1 MKRWILS
8 NIILKV
14 VRWNSLPVQV
24 TSMLV
29 IGLLIYM
36 FFRTYIKYREKLN
49 DNETDKVIVAE
60 KEKTKRRKEEEKT
73 KRLEI
78 IFKGE
83 IADNISAKDKI
94 DSLKNI
100 DEQENRQ
107 HRKEEYEQTTLP
119 IMQKEWKPQDCP
131 LYRHLHGSE
140 TNSFSERLF
149 DMMKNE
155 MESGNDFSFLSDN
168 PEYQQILEEL
178 KGRA

>member
-119 IMQKEWKPQDCP
+119 IMQKEWQDRP
-131 LYRHLHGSE
+131 PGEE
-140 TNSFSERLF
+140 TPVCNL
-149 DMMKNE
+149 KNE
-155 MESGNDFSFLSDN
+155 ERMQSSREK
-168 PEYQQILEEL
+168 
-178 KGRA
+178 KGVKVN